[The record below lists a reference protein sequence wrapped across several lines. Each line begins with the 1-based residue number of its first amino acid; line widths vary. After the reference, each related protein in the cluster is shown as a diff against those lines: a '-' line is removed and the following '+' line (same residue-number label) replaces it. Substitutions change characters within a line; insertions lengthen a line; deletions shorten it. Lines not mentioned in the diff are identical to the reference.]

1 MQNLKKAELYGSW
14 LAFAAAATVY
24 ILTVEPTAGFWD
36 CGEFIT
42 AAYKLQVGH
51 PPGAPLYML
60 LGRIFSL
67 FAGSPEK
74 VALTINIMSAL
85 ASAFTIMFLFLT
97 ITHLARKIA
106 IPANNCTTT
115 DIITVIGAGFTG
127 ALAYTFTDSFW
138 FSAVEAEVYALSS
151 LFTAVVFWAILKWE
165 DSAGQPGSGRWL
177 ILIAYLMGLSTGVHL
192 LNLLAIPAI
201 VFIYYFK
208 NYPATV
214 TGFLKAS
221 AISVL
226 LLAAVMY
233 GVIQGFVVAAS
244 YFELFFVNTVGL
256 PFKSG
261 VIIYL
266 LMIITALIAALIH
279 TRRRNK
285 PVLHTIFLGITVML
299 IGYSSYTT
307 IVIRSHAGTPMD
319 QNSPDN
325 MFSLLSYLNREQY
338 GDRPLLYGPF
348 YNAPI
353 TGEYQKRP
361 AYIQKEG
368 RYMPVSRHPGYRF
381 DNRFKTPFPRMY
393 SHDPNHIEAYRE
405 WGRIEGREVEFT
417 RENGRAETIIRPTF
431 AENLRFFATY
441 QLGHMYFRYFMWNF
455 AGRQNDI
462 QGHGRLLEGNW
473 MSGIH
478 FIDHQRLGPQ
488 YTMPDHLEKNR
499 ARNRYYLLPLMLGII
514 GLLYHI
520 QKNKKDAWV
529 VFLLFFFTGIAIVI
543 YLNQTPY
550 QPRER
555 DYAYV
560 GSFYAFA
567 IWIGIG
573 VLAVYENLRHYVR
586 GMKGA
591 LLATLVPLIFIP
603 GTMAV
608 QNWNDHDRS
617 GRYTARDMAVNY
629 LNSCAPNAILFTY
642 GDNDTF
648 PLWYAQEVEGI
659 RTDVRVVN
667 LSYLA
672 TDWYI
677 DQMKKQV
684 YESAPLPVSME
695 RSKYIQGT
703 RELIYLFDQVPV
715 PLNLHEALDFLLSDD
730 RINKLQVSETEFVN
744 YLPSKTLTL
753 PVDTLQVLTTGTVE
767 PNRAH
772 LIDPE
777 MEWYISRNY
786 LGKSDLA
793 LLDIIATN
801 NWERPLYFAVTVPGS
816 ELLGLHNYLQLEGM
830 AYRLVPILKQEM
842 SRFTGHVNTAAM
854 YSNVTGKFRWG
865 NIYDP
870 AVYLDETHRRM
881 GSNLRNILAR
891 LAGSLVEEGRH
902 DSAAVILDLAVDKLP
917 HETIPYNYFIIPII
931 ENYYLIGEGHKAS
944 ALAHR
949 KADLLRKELNYYFS
963 MERRF
968 RPYIEHELNG
978 AMALFNELL
987 TTVAGHDRELE
998 HQLNN
1003 QFSSYYQMLMER

>member
-1 MQNLKKAELYGSW
+1 MQNFKKAELFGSW
-14 LAFAAAATVY
+14 VAFLAAATVY

-36 CGEFIT
+36 TGEFIT

-51 PPGAPLYML
+51 PPGAPFYML

-74 VALTINIMSAL
+74 VALSVNIMSAL

-106 IPANNCTTT
+106 LTAENCTTLN
-115 DIITVIGAGFTG
+115 IITVIGAGLTG

-165 DSAGQPGSGRWL
+165 DSAGRPGSGRWL

-208 NYPATV
+208 NHPATLK
-214 TGFLKAS
+214 GFLAAS
-221 AISVL
+221 AVSVL
-226 LLAAVMY
+226 LLLAVMY
-233 GVIQGFVVAAS
+233 GIIQGFVVAAS
-244 YFELFFVNTVGL
+244 YFELFFVNGIGL

-261 VIIYL
+261 VVIYL
-266 LMIITALIAALIH
+266 FLVITALIAALII
-279 TRRRNK
+279 TRGRNM
-285 PVLHTIFLGITVML
+285 PVLHTIFLGMTVML
-299 IGYSSYTT
+299 IGYSSYAT

-338 GDRPLLYGPF
+338 GDRPLFYGPY

-353 TGEYQKRP
+353 TGEYQRPP
-361 AYIQKEG
+361 AYIQKG
-368 RYMPVSRHPGYRF
+368 NRYVPVNRPPGYHF
-381 DNRFKTPFPRMY
+381 DSRFKTIFPRMY
-393 SHDPNHIEAYRE
+393 SPDRDHIDAYME
-405 WGRIEGREVEFT
+405 WGRIQGREVEVT
-417 RENGRAETIIRPTF
+417 YEDGMAETRVKPTF
-431 AENLRFFATY
+431 TENLRFFATY

-455 AGRQNDI
+455 AGRQNDM

-478 FIDHQRLGPQ
+478 LIDQQRLGPL
-488 YTMPDHLEKNR
+488 YGLPGYLENNR
-499 ARNRYYLLPLMLGII
+499 ARNRYYLLPLFLGII

-520 QKNKKDAWV
+520 QKNRKDAWV

-573 VLAVYENLRHYVR
+573 VLAVNDNLKHYFR
-586 GMKGA
+586 GIKGA

-608 QNWNDHDRS
+608 QNWDDHDRS
-617 GRYTARDMAVNY
+617 GRYTARDIAINY
-629 LNSCAPNAILFTY
+629 LESCAPNAILFTY

-667 LSYLA
+667 LGYLG

-677 DQMKKQV
+677 DQMKRQA
-684 YESAPLPVSME
+684 YESAPLPLSMT
-695 RSKYIQGT
+695 RDKYLPGT

-715 PLNLHEALDFLLSDD
+715 PLNLHEALDFMLSDHKV
-730 RINKLQVSETEFVN
+730 NQLQLTETEYVN
-744 YLPSKTLTL
+744 YLPGKSISL
-753 PVDTLQVLTTGTVE
+753 PIDSLQVVATGTVE
-767 PNRAH
+767 PGRAH
-772 LIDPE
+772 LIEPE
-777 MEWYISRNY
+777 MEWYINRNF

-830 AYRLVPILKQEM
+830 AYRLVPISRHERE
-842 SRFTGHVNTAAM
+842 RFTGHVNTAAM
-854 YSNVTGKFRWG
+854 YSNVTEKFRWG

-891 LAGSLVEEGRH
+891 LAGNLVEEGRH
-902 DSAAVILDLAVDKLP
+902 DSAAVILGLAVEKLP
-917 HETIPYNYFIIPII
+917 HETIPYNYFILPVID
-931 ENYYLIGEGHKAS
+931 NYYLIGEAHKAS
-944 ALAHR
+944 AMAHR
-949 KADLLRKELNYYFS
+949 YAELLRGKLNYYFS
-963 MERRF
+963 VDRRF
-968 RPYIEHELNG
+968 RPYVEHELNSALG
-978 AMALFNELL
+978 LFNELL
-987 TTVAGHDRELE
+987 TTVSGNDWDLE

-1003 QFSSYYQMLMER
+1003 QFNIYYQMLMER